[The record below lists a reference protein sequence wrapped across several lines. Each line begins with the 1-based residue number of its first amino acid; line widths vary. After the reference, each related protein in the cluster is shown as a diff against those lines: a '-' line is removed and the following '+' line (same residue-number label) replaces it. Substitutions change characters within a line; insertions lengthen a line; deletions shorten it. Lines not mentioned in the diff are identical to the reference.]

1 MTGCVF
7 SVEEFSVYDGP
18 GIRTSVFL
26 KGCPLSCSWCHNP
39 EGQQSETE
47 IVRSPN
53 GCIGC
58 GKCEE
63 YAQKKDEKLC
73 YTEKS
78 IENCPRGLLRY
89 CGEEYTAQQLC
100 EKLVKNKCIL
110 DDGGG
115 VTFSGGEPLFQSGF
129 LCECL
134 DLLNGKLHRAV
145 QTSGFA
151 SEEIFEK
158 VLEKADFFLFDLK
171 LADSE
176 KHKKYTGVPNEV
188 ILKNFEKL
196 CKSNKAFTVRIPLI
210 PSVTDT
216 AENIRGL
223 CGIMKKNGVTYAE
236 LLPYNKMA
244 GGKYKMTGRKYT
256 PDFDENVP
264 VEIRE
269 DIFKSFGIEIYVL

>member
-7 SVEEFSVYDGP
+7 SIEEFSVYDGP

-39 EGQQSETE
+39 EGQSKDSE
-47 IVRSPN
+47 IVRSPD
-53 GCIGC
+53 GCVGC
-58 GKCEE
+58 GNCEK
-63 YAQKKDEKLC
+63 YAVVTHEKTC
-73 YTEKS
+73 YTQKS
-78 IENCPRGLLRY
+78 IDSCPRNLLRA
-89 CGEEYTAQQLC
+89 CGEWISAKELC
-100 EKLVKNKCIL
+100 DKLLKNKCIL

-115 VTFSGGEPLFQSGF
+115 VTFSGGEPLFQSEF

-134 DLLNGKLHRAV
+134 DLLDGKLHRAV

-151 SEEIFEK
+151 SEETFGK
-158 VLEKADFFLFDLK
+158 VLERADYFLFDLK
-171 LADSE
+171 LSDNE
-176 KHKKYTGVPNEV
+176 NHKKYTGVPNDV

-196 CKSNKAFTVRIPLI
+196 CKSNKDFVVRIPLI

-216 AENIRGL
+216 KENIQGL
-223 CGIMKKNGVTYAE
+223 CDIMKKGGVTYAE

-256 PDFDENVP
+256 PDFDEEKA
-264 VEIRE
+264 VEIRQ
-269 DIFKSFGIEIYVL
+269 DVFDAMGIKISVL

>member
-53 GCIGC
+53 GCTEC

-63 YAQKKDEKLC
+63 YAQKNDEKLC

-158 VLEKADFFLFDLK
+158 VLEKADYFLFDLK

-210 PSVTDT
+210 PTVTDT
-216 AENIRGL
+216 TENIRGL

>member
-1 MTGCVF
+1 M
-7 SVEEFSVYDGP
+7 
-18 GIRTSVFL
+18 
-26 KGCPLSCSWCHNP
+26 
-39 EGQQSETE
+39 
-47 IVRSPN
+47 
-53 GCIGC
+53 
-58 GKCEE
+58 
-63 YAQKKDEKLC
+63 
-73 YTEKS
+73 
-78 IENCPRGLLRY
+78 
-89 CGEEYTAQQLC
+89 
-100 EKLVKNKCIL
+100 
-110 DDGGG
+110 
-115 VTFSGGEPLFQSGF
+115 TFSGGEPLFQSEF
-129 LCECL
+129 LCRCL
-134 DLLNGKLHRAV
+134 DLLDGKLHRAV

-223 CGIMKKNGVTYAE
+223 CDIMKKNGVTYAE

-244 GGKYKMTGRKYT
+244 GGKYKMT
-256 PDFDENVP
+256 E
-264 VEIRE
+264 
-269 DIFKSFGIEIYVL
+269 

>member
-53 GCIGC
+53 GCTEC

-63 YAQKKDEKLC
+63 YAQKNGEKLC

-134 DLLNGKLHRAV
+134 DLLDGKLHRAV

-158 VLEKADFFLFDLK
+158 VFERADYFLFDLK

-210 PSVTDT
+210 PTVTDT

-223 CGIMKKNGVTYAE
+223 CDIMKKNGVTYAE

-256 PDFDENVP
+256 PDFDENVS

>member
-63 YAQKKDEKLC
+63 YAQKNDEKLC

-89 CGEEYTAQQLC
+89 CGEEYNAQQLC

-223 CGIMKKNGVTYAE
+223 CDIMKKNGVTYAE